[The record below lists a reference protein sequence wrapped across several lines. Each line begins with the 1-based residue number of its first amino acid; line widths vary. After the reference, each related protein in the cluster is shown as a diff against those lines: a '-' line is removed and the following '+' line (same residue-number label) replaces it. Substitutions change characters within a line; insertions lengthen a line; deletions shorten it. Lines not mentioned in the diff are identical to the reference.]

1 MTASAGDRL
10 MIMMRLQPDPNDDLG
25 NEDEPFPVGHGVVR
39 LDRCRRGRA
48 ARLRPAMPCSILSR
62 DPKTLN
68 LVVRAEGRSSTPRTG
83 FRRLSTLLAPLAG
96 VLSNPSEFGLFH
108 APQTQWRRGRYF
120 VPDII

>member
-1 MTASAGDRL
+1 MQKTSISSAPNNSGD
-10 MIMMRLQPDPNDDLG
+10 
-25 NEDEPFPVGHGVVR
+25 E
-39 LDRCRRGRA
+39 
-48 ARLRPAMPCSILSR
+48 
-62 DPKTLN
+62 
-68 LVVRAEGRSSTPRTG
+68 AEGRSSTPRTG